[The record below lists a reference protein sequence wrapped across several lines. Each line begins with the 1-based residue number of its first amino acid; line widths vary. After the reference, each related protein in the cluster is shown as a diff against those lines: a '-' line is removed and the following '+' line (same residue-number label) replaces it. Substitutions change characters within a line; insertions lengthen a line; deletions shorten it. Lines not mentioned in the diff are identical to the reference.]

1 MEAHLY
7 VVRHAALLVSV
18 EALVDTDGEECA
30 SWGAEEGCL
39 IVARA
44 AA

>member
-7 VVRHAALLVSV
+7 VVRHAALLVLV
-18 EALVDTDGEECA
+18 EALVDTGGEECA

-39 IVARA
+39 TVAHA
-44 AA
+44 VA